1 MRPPIDH
8 EAARPANTFTAVRV
22 EINWL
27 IPRLDQPFVEDVEH
41 FQERHIRRNVVKLV
55 VLKAA
60 LSVWASLTP
69 DAQFDA
75 HSVMAGA
82 LKCRCDDHASVPY
95 PRLSYL

>member
-1 MRPPIDH
+1 
-8 EAARPANTFTAVRV
+8 
-22 EINWL
+22 
-27 IPRLDQPFVEDVEH
+27 
-41 FQERHIRRNVVKLV
+41 V